1 MSASNGHI
9 DVNRII
15 AEVAS
20 RHGILVHPTDPA
32 FALVTINQL
41 VLEESIERVFGEMD
55 KRIVQFDASIQQ
67 LEQRAGKAVA
77 QEIRKILAEV
87 RQQLS
92 KEIQTTF
99 AKAQSQELARGGS
112 RMAIPRW
119 IGVGVLSGLVLFS
132 AGFLMG
138 IAWHWF

>member
-1 MSASNGHI
+1 MSASNGHM

-20 RHGILVHPTDPA
+20 RHGILLHPTDPA

-41 VLEESIERVFGEMD
+41 VLEESIERVSREIE
-55 KRIVQFDASIQQ
+55 KRIAQFDASMQE
-67 LEQRAGKAVA
+67 LGQRAGKAVA
-77 QEIRKILAEV
+77 QEIRNVLAEV

-92 KEIQTTF
+92 EGIQATF
-99 AKAQSQELARGGS
+99 ANAPSEDFSRSWS
-112 RMAIPRW
+112 RMAMLRW

-132 AGFLMG
+132 AGFLVG
-138 IAWHWF
+138 IVLH